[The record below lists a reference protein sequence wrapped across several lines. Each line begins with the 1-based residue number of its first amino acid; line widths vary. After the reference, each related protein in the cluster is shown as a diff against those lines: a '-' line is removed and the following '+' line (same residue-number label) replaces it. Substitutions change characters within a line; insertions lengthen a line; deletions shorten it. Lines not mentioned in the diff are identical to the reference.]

1 MAPINKD
8 SISTSPHLHDSV
20 NDRSITLVPSMYSF
34 IFMNVARLIT
44 LTKRKSEI
52 LSDLCDFYMKEYLT
66 VRSKSLAS
74 LLLDVT
80 VHLELV
86 VESVCMYRT
95 QLLMT
100 FVCHTQTLSVSY
112 LYSGSI
118 NLLSLLFLCIAHQ
131 TAYPKIS
138 MIL

>member
-8 SISTSPHLHDSV
+8 STSTSPHLHDSV

-34 IFMNVARLIT
+34 IFINVARLIT
-44 LTKRKSEI
+44 LTKRKNEI
-52 LSDLCDFYMKEYLT
+52 LYEFCDKSTLFVKLFYMKEYLT
-66 VRSKSLAS
+66 VRLKSPAS

-86 VESVCMYRT
+86 VECVCMYLT

-100 FVCHTQTLSVSY
+100 TV
-112 LYSGSI
+112 
-118 NLLSLLFLCIAHQ
+118 
-131 TAYPKIS
+131 
-138 MIL
+138 